1 MSGRLSHNGGEQP
14 SINLLVLG
22 KQRKITALSVNVRKP
37 PRLVQLNKDVA
48 GFTGK
53 QKMVDSQHFNRYKM
67 RMHFFRRSTLQNPSV
82 LIQA

>member
-22 KQRKITALSVNVRKP
+22 KQRKITALSVNIRKP
-37 PRLVQLNKDVA
+37 PRLVQLNKDVD

-67 RMHFFRRSTLQNPSV
+67 RIHFSRFQN
-82 LIQA
+82 LKK